1 MSGYI
6 AISILKGISTGTP
19 KGHSIG
25 EEIEV
30 DKINLSQEVDFWLK

>member
-19 KGHSIG
+19 TGHSIG